1 MKTKQFGIED
11 ELPEGLKPITKIDG
25 EVFVVT
31 EKGILMAV
39 QEEGEVRLER
49 QPDFLPKKREST
61 GSVVHTMKKGPDGD
75 LWLVRGDRVYRGER
89 TQEGEYEW
97 TSIEALHF
105 PKPEVTRLHVE
116 DDGVVWLGSGTQLF
130 RYDTRA
136 PTAPRQSD
144 STFQTLVREVG
155 DAGTQR
161 VLYGGAPQ
169 FPKDSVLTVP
179 YSANNL
185 RFEVAAPFSQATG
198 EHEYQFRLQGR
209 TDEWSDWSET
219 PHTTITNLWEGEYEF
234 QARARTEAGTVSQPT
249 EFTLYVQPPWF
260 RTTWAYLA
268 YLGLLGLVG
277 FVSFRLY
284 RLRQVKEKARKRAN
298 QLRRERVVNERLKDA
313 NDQLREANRLKEE
326 FLTNISHE
334 LRTPLTNILGFA
346 DVLREEADEEQRQHL
361 DIVENN
367 SRRLLDTL
375 NALLDLATLRSG
387 DAELDLEPVDVRRP
401 VEAAVEEVR
410 PRAQEK
416 GIEARAEVPG
426 APAIAVIDERYLDQ
440 ILRNLLEN
448 AVKFTEEGHVAA
460 SVRQGDEHVEVTVT
474 DTGIGIDEAFLPQIF
489 DDFKQESRGMS
500 RTYEGSGLGLAISQ
514 RLVDLMGGAIS
525 VESTKGEGSTFIV
538 QLPRPADAE
547 QDPSEDNE
555 PAEGQGRPDDGPSG
569 PSVEAEASRDETG

>member
-1 MKTKQFGIED
+1 MNGRIVVVTR
-11 ELPEGLKPITKIDG
+11 EGLFQVEGEDG
-25 EVFVVT
+25 E
-31 EKGILMAV
+31 EA
-39 QEEGEVRLER
+39 QLER
-49 QPDFLPKKREST
+49 KSDFLPSEQKNSIVRTLKE
-61 GSVVHTMKKGPDGD
+61 GPDGN
-75 LWLVRGDRVYRGER
+75 LWLARGDRVYRGEKG
-89 TQEGEYEW
+89 TEGEYEW
-97 TSIEALHF
+97 ESIEAFHF
-105 PKPEVTRLHVE
+105 PKPERVRLFIE
-116 DDGVVWLGSGTQLF
+116 EDGVVWLGSGTELY
-130 RYDTRA
+130 RYDTGA
-136 PTAPRQSD
+136 TTAPRQDD
-144 STFQTLVREVG
+144 STFETLVREVG
-155 DAGTQR
+155 DAGTER

-185 RFEVAAPFSQATG
+185 RFEVAAPFYQATG
-198 EHEYQFRLQGR
+198 EHEYQFRLRGR

-284 RLRQVKEKARKRAN
+284 RLRQIKEQARKRAN
-298 QLRRERVVNERLKDA
+298 QLRRERVVNERLKEA

-367 SRRLLDTL
+367 SHRLLDTL

-387 DAELDLEPVDVRRP
+387 DADLDLAPMDVRRP
-401 VEAAVEEVR
+401 VEEAVEEVR
-410 PRAQEK
+410 SQAEEK
-416 GIEARAEVPG
+416 GIEARAEVPD
-426 APAIAVIDERYLDQ
+426 APACAVIDERYLDQ

-448 AVKFTEEGHVAA
+448 AVKFTEEGHVTA
-460 SVRQGDEHVEVTVT
+460 SVRRADEHIEVAVT
-474 DTGIGIDEAFLPQIF
+474 DTGIGIDEEFLPQIF

-514 RLVDLMGGAIS
+514 RLVDLMDGTIS
-525 VESTKGEGSTFIV
+525 VESTKGEGSTFTV
-538 QLPRPADAE
+538 RLPRAVDAE
-547 QDPSEDNE
+547 EGTPEDN
-555 PAEGQGRPDDGPSG
+555 GQSAADERAPSDGQPG
-569 PSVEAEASRDETG
+569 TGTEAEASREEAG